1 MLVGELEGQFRVPS
15 YQRGYRWTPV
25 EVRQLLDDVATSEGV
40 YYLQPIVVKPM
51 GDHYE
56 LIDGQQRL
64 TTLFLIMQHIRDF
77 LPLWT
82 VSYSIEYATR
92 PESAAFLLAPS
103 REEAARNIDFAHM
116 FDAAQAIDAW
126 FAAQDDPT
134 HAALTFYTALK
145 ERVRVIW
152 YEAPPSVDAR
162 TLFIRLNVGRIP
174 LTDAELVKAVL
185 LSNTIRPDEVASQW
199 DNIERDL
206 RDPAVWAFISGEQPR
221 DTHISLLLD
230 ALTSSDTHGSVAFH
244 TFEALRPEVESATDA
259 FWLRVVDLHAL
270 VMGWYDDQH
279 LFHKIGYLVATGVRF
294 RELVAPAQTMT
305 KHAFAS
311 HLDALIRTHLNLS
324 LDQALELSYEDSG
337 SCHRA
342 LLLMNVETV
351 RRRGSSERFP
361 FERHVAGSKWTLEHI
376 DAQSAEPLNR
386 AEQWTQWLTDHRKA
400 LLATPIQ
407 NASAREALVAAI
419 DDALDHLTQDR
430 FRSLEEQVI
439 AMLRSP
445 DESDGEAIDH
455 IGNLALLDAVSNS
468 ALSNSCFEV
477 KRQRALDRD
486 RSGDYLPAATRNV
499 FLKYYTDSESLQIH
513 YWGPRDRAAYVGA
526 MLDHLTP
533 YLAGADDQGAD
544 ERA

>member
-1 MLVGELEGQFRVPS
+1 MLVGEIEGQFRVPS

-25 EVRQLLDDVATSEGV
+25 EVCQLLDDVAASEND

-64 TTLFLIMQHIRDF
+64 TTLFLILQHIREF
-77 LPLWT
+77 LPRST

-92 PESAAFLLAPS
+92 PESAAFLVAPS
-103 REEAARNIDFAHM
+103 RHAADRNIDFAHM
-116 FDAAQAIDAW
+116 FDAAQAIAAW
-126 FAAQDDPT
+126 FAAHEDPT

-152 YEAPPSVDAR
+152 YEAPQSVDAR

-185 LSNTIRPDEVASQW
+185 LSSTPRPEEVASQW

-206 RDPAVWAFISGEQPR
+206 RDPAVWAFVAGEQPR
-221 DTHISLLLD
+221 DTHISLLLN
-230 ALTSSDTHGSVAFH
+230 ALTDRDAHGSVAFH
-244 TFEALRPEVESATDA
+244 TFETLRPDIESDADA

-270 VMGWYDDQH
+270 VMGWYDDLD

-294 RELVAPAQTMT
+294 RDLVAPAQTMT
-305 KHAFAS
+305 KRAFAS
-311 HLDALIRTHLNLS
+311 HLDELIRTHLDLS
-324 LDQALELSYEDSG
+324 LDQALELSYEDSRP
-337 SCHRA
+337 CHRA

-351 RRRGSSERFP
+351 RRRRSSERFP
-361 FERHVAGSKWTLEHI
+361 FERHVAGSNWTLEHI

-400 LLATPIQ
+400 LLAMPIHD
-407 NASAREALVAAI
+407 AAARNTLVAAI
-419 DDALDHLTQDR
+419 DDGLDHLTLDR
-430 FRSLEEQVI
+430 FRSLEEQVF

-445 DESDGEAIDH
+445 DESDGEATHH

-486 RSGDYLPAATRNV
+486 RAGDYLPAATRNV
-499 FLKYYTDSESLQIH
+499 FLKYYTDSESMQIH
-513 YWGPRDRAAYVGA
+513 YWGPQDRAAYVDA
-526 MLDHLTP
+526 ILDHLAP
-533 YLAGADDQGAD
+533 YLTGADGQGAD